1 MDQGIARG
9 FPLIEAMVIFAVVG
23 SIAAIGILSYWRY
36 AMRTTLGEAGTALAE
51 YRTRMEH
58 FYQDHRTYA
67 KGGACGPTVPTNV
80 ENFIVQCAIGAGGQR
95 FTATATGAGSAA
107 GIVYMIDQANV
118 RSTLAIPAHWGHLP
132 ADAFSRW
139 VTR

>member
-1 MDQGIARG
+1 MDEGIARA

-23 SIAAIGILSYWRY
+23 SIAAIGMLSYSRY
-36 AMRTTLGEAGTALAE
+36 AMRGTVVEAGSALAD

-58 FYQDHRTYA
+58 FYRNNRTYA
-67 KGGACGPTVPTNV
+67 KGEACGSAVPTNV
-80 ENFIVQCAIGAGGQR
+80 DNFIVQCAIAAGGQR

-107 GIVYMIDQANV
+107 GVVYVIDQANV
-118 RSTLAIPAHWGHLP
+118 RSTAAIPVHWGNLP
-132 ADAFSRW
+132 ADAFGRW